1 MSPYFT
7 CCWLWWLRADL
18 VLLFL
23 VVARAS
29 TTPMDAVIAE
39 TTQRESIGRSSVHR
53 TYFFIQLST
62 SKLKSMVSLPS
73 FLNEGTKGSLS
84 HPNLSFSPSVSPS
97 TFEDPF
103 EISSVDMA
111 LYRLV
116 PLFAERVR
124 VRYCNKYCVAR
135 YSICL
140 LFAEVED
147 TYSPCP
153 WQW

>member
-7 CCWLWWLRADL
+7 CCCLWWLRAEL

-29 TTPMDAVIAE
+29 NTPMDAVIAE

-53 TYFFIQLST
+53 TYCFIQLST
-62 SKLKSMVSLPS
+62 SKLKSIVSLPS

-84 HPNLSFSPSVSPS
+84 HPISSFSSSVSPS

-111 LYRLV
+111 LYRLG
-116 PLFAERVR
+116 PLFVERVR
-124 VRYCNKYCVAR
+124 ASYCNKCCMAR
-135 YSICL
+135 YSICF

-147 TYSPCP
+147 THSPCP
-153 WQW
+153 